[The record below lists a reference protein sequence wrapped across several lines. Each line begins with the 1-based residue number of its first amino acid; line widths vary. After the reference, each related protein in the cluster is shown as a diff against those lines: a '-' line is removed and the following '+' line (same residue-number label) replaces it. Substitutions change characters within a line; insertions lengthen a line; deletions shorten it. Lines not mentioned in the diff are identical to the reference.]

1 MLFLKISGGF
11 LLFIALLLL
20 GLRIRGKSPQR
31 FEGAPPEL
39 SCWMQ
44 KIRDDALLRQTAIPG
59 SHDAGTRGLIWAGE
73 TQTYTV
79 TQQLLSG
86 SRYFDLRVHKK
97 GEEYRIFHSILDGIA
112 FSQVLTEIKDFLLSH
127 PSEILLLDFQHFKDS
142 QDKVKQMLWQEL
154 GTQELLVVNR
164 TGLSPVEFIRR
175 LTVGEARGKCVIFWG
190 DRSETGS
197 DFLFLRNDNECTF
210 DGMCMDSYFYGPYH
224 KRDTACLLEKAH
236 PLYFQHLEALR
247 QREQNAAFV
256 LQCQLT
262 DGLVV
267 RGPWQR
273 NKNHDPMAS
282 SYIRALKDSPYLPD
296 INVVMRDF
304 ITPEKCRDII
314 ELNKCKG
321 IMT

>member
-1 MLFLKISGGF
+1 MLFLKIFGGF
-11 LLFIALLLL
+11 LLIIALTLL
-20 GLRIRGKSPQR
+20 GLRVGGKSPQR
-31 FEGAPPEL
+31 FEGAPSEL
-39 SCWMQ
+39 SDWMRNI
-44 KIRDDALLRQTAIPG
+44 KDDTLLRQTAIPG

-97 GEEYRIFHSILDGIA
+97 GEEYRIFHSILDGVA
-112 FSQVLTEIKDFLLSH
+112 FSGVLAELKNFLLAH
-127 PSEILLLDFQHFKDS
+127 PSEVLLLDFQHFKES
-142 QDKVKQMLWQEL
+142 QNKVKEMLWQEL
-154 GTQELLVVNR
+154 GEQGLLVVNR

-190 DRSETGS
+190 DRSENGS

-224 KRDTACLLEKAH
+224 KRDTACLLKQAH
-236 PLYFQHLEALR
+236 PIYFQRLSSLR
-247 QREQNAAFV
+247 QKEQNAVFV

-267 RGPWQR
+267 RGPWRR
-273 NKNHDPMAS
+273 NRNHDPIAS
-282 SYIRALKDSPYLPD
+282 AYIRALKDSPDLSD

-314 ELNKCKG
+314 ELNTYKG
-321 IMT
+321 IMA

>member
-1 MLFLKISGGF
+1 MLFLKILGGF
-11 LLFIALLLL
+11 LLLIALLLL
-20 GLRIRGKSPQR
+20 GLRIGGKCPGR
-31 FEGAPPEL
+31 FEDAPPEL

-44 KIRDDALLRQTAIPG
+44 NVRDDALVRRVAIPG

-73 TQTYTV
+73 TQTYTI

-112 FSQVLTEIKDFLLSH
+112 FSDVLAELKSFLLAH
-127 PSEILLLDFQHFKDS
+127 PTEILLLDFQHFKES
-142 QDKVKQMLWQEL
+142 QSKVKELLWQEL
-154 GTQELLVVNR
+154 GEQGLLVVNR
-164 TGLSPVEFIRR
+164 TALSPVEFIRR
-175 LTVGEARGKCVIFWG
+175 LTVGEARGKCVVFWG

-210 DGMCMDSYFYGPYH
+210 DGMCMDSYFYGPHH
-224 KRDTACLLEKAH
+224 KRDTACLLENAH
-236 PLYFQHLEALR
+236 PRYFQRLDALR
-247 QREQNAAFV
+247 QKEENAVFV

-267 RGPWQR
+267 RGPWRR
-273 NKNHDPMAS
+273 NKNHDPIAS
-282 SYIRALKDSPYLPD
+282 AYIRDLKNSPELPD
-296 INVVMRDF
+296 INVIMRDF

-314 ELNKCKG
+314 ELNTYKG
-321 IMT
+321 IMA